1 MIKLIFKI
9 ILACIL
15 LFFLGIVI
23 LYFYGSSTKYDSTE
37 YQKVITHK
45 SDSNYSPDTVTI
57 MTYNIGYASGMTNN
71 KAVATTENLFA
82 ENMQAAVDLINN
94 LKVDILALQEV
105 DFDSDRSYNVDQSEA
120 LSVGCDFLASAQ
132 ATNWDKAYVPFP
144 YWPPSTQFGQIHSGQ
159 AILSKFPIDFHE
171 RVVLKRP
178 ENQPFYY
185 SAFYIDRLL
194 EVVKLKIDSTDVIIM
209 NVHLEAYDQET
220 RELQANKVVEHYNF
234 FAKSYPVLLVGDFN
248 AIPNGDTDTTVSTIL
263 SGQDIMMA
271 NRMND
276 FEEDPKKFY
285 TYSSVN
291 PEVKIDY
298 IFYNRSKIMPVETRV
313 VQEALDISDHL
324 PVLVKFVIIK
334 DDN

>member
-9 ILACIL
+9 IIACIL

-37 YQKVITHK
+37 YQKVNNYKI
-45 SDSNYSPDTVTI
+45 DSNHNPDTVTI
-57 MTYNIGYASGMTNN
+57 MTYNMGYASGMTNN
-71 KAVATTENLFA
+71 RAVVTDEDLFA
-82 ENMQAAVDLINN
+82 NNMQSAINLINK
-94 LKVDILALQEV
+94 LDIDILALQEV
-105 DFDSDRSYNVDQSEA
+105 DFNSDRSYNVDQAES
-120 LSVGCDFLASAQ
+120 LSLACDFSTSAQ

-209 NVHLEAYDQET
+209 NVHLEAYDQKT
-220 RELQANKVVEHYNF
+220 RQGQAKKVLEHYNF
-234 FAKSYPVLLVGDFN
+234 FADSYPVLLVGDFN
-248 AIPNGDTDTTVSTIL
+248 AIPNGDTDTTIETIL

-271 NRMND
+271 TSMTD
-276 FEEDPKKFY
+276 YGEDPKSYY
-285 TYSSVN
+285 TYSSAN
-291 PEVKIDY
+291 PEAKIDY

-313 VQEALDISDHL
+313 VREALDISDHL
-324 PVLVKFVIIK
+324 PVLAKFVIIK

>member
-15 LFFLGIVI
+15 LFFLGLVI
-23 LYFYGSSTKYDSTE
+23 LYFYGSSTKFESTE
-37 YQKVITHK
+37 YQKVFSYK
-45 SDSNYSPDTVTI
+45 QDSNYSPDTVTI

-71 KAVATTENLFA
+71 KAVATEEDLFIEHMTAA
-82 ENMQAAVDLINN
+82 EGLINN
-94 LKVDILALQEV
+94 LGVDILALQEV
-105 DFDSDRSYNVDQSEA
+105 DFNSDRSYNVDQSKT
-120 LSVGCDFLASAQ
+120 LSLGCNFLASAQ

-178 ENQPFYY
+178 DNQPFYY

-220 RELQANKVVEHYNF
+220 REIQAKKVLEHYNF

-248 AIPNGDTDTTVSTIL
+248 ATPDVGADTTIETIL

-271 NRMND
+271 TGITD
-276 FEEDPKKFY
+276 YEQDPKSHY
-285 TYSSVN
+285 TYSSAN

-298 IFYNRSKIMPVETRV
+298 IFYNRSKIIPVETRV

-324 PVLVKFVIIK
+324 PVLAKFVIIK